1 MMDRQIGFVSVVM
14 QTLYWYVVVKRELSE
29 KVKLSIYK
37 SVYTLVTSCGSDRK
51 NKMVDTSNGNEF
63 PPKGVWAYL

>member
-1 MMDRQIGFVSVVM
+1 MDRQIGFVSVVM

-37 SVYTLVTSCGSDRK
+37 SVYTLVTSCGSD
-51 NKMVDTSNGNEF
+51 
-63 PPKGVWAYL
+63 